1 MKNKSLT
8 FLTACT
14 VVLCFALT
22 SCFNNGKQETTSDSA
37 TQNEKPFVI
46 PELRQWQG
54 AEGMTI
60 VNAKSKVLYADAS
73 LKQTAEAMAEDYG
86 LMFGQALKAKATNN
100 ASNATAGNIV
110 IALTEDKEL
119 GDEGYS
125 IEIGNQVAIT
135 ANTPTGAYWGTRT
148 LLQIL
153 EQHEGT
159 GLPKG
164 VIRDWPDYAVRGFMI
179 DCGRKY
185 IPLDYLKAYSKIMA
199 YYKMNTLQVHLNDN
213 GFKHYFGHDWN
224 KTYSAFRMESE
235 LFPELTAKDGFYGKE
250 EFRQFQKD
258 ASKIGVNII
267 PEIDVPAHSL
277 AFTHF
282 RKELGTEKYGVD
294 HLDLFNPNV
303 YTFLDSLFTEYLE
316 GEDPVFVGKQVHI
329 GTDEYS
335 NAEKETV
342 EKFRA
347 FTDHYIRHI
356 ESFGKQACVWGA
368 LTHAQGETPV
378 KSDNVIMH
386 CWYNGYANPSD
397 MKEQGYQ
404 LISIPD
410 GSVYIVPAAGY
421 YYDYLNL
428 PYLYNSWN
436 PSVIGNQKF
445 EFGDPAILGGMYA
458 VWNDVVGNG
467 ISIDDIHHRCYPG
480 LQVISAS
487 TWSPTYK
494 TAPFEEFNQKRTLLS
509 EAPGVN
515 EMGIIKGEPNSVVYA
530 LDVVKPGKSYP
541 VKEASYGYTISFH
554 IDAEREERGT
564 LLFSNKDTEF
574 YLSSPIDGRMAFVR
588 DGYLNT
594 FDYYVREGW
603 DADIRI
609 ECTNTATRLFVNGKL
624 VDELKRAKRWV
635 SNTNSFDYV
644 PTLFFPLEKAGN
656 FKSTITDLKVE
667 NFIR

>member
-1 MKNKSLT
+1 MRNR
-8 FLTACT
+8 FLT
-14 VVLCFALT
+14 LCLAVFCLGTSVALKAE
-22 SCFNNGKQETTSDSA
+22 ND
-37 TQNEKPFVI
+37 KPFVI

-54 AEGMTI
+54 ADGMAAI
-60 VNAKSKVLYADAS
+60 NAKSKVLYADAA
-73 LKQTAEAMAEDYG
+73 LQQAAEAMAEDYG
-86 LMFGQALKAKATNN
+86 LLFGKALKAKATKD
-100 ASNATAGNIV
+100 AAKAAAGSIV
-110 IALTEDKEL
+110 ITLTDDKEL
-119 GDEGYS
+119 GDEGYA
-125 IEIGNQVAIT
+125 IEIGDVVAIS
-135 ANTPTGAYWGTRT
+135 ANTTTGAYWATRT

-153 EQHEGT
+153 EQSEGAN
-159 GLPKG
+159 LPKG
-164 VIRDWPDYAVRGFMI
+164 TIRDWPDYAVRGFMI

-185 IPLDYLKAYSKIMA
+185 IPLDYLKQYSKIMA

-213 GFKHYFGHDWN
+213 GFKQYFGDNWDE
-224 KTYSAFRMESE
+224 TYAAFRLESE
-235 LFPELTAKDGFYGKE
+235 LFPELTAKDGFYGKD

-258 ASKIGVNII
+258 AAKMGVNII

-282 RKELGTEKYGVD
+282 RKEFGTEKYGVD

-368 LTHAQGETPV
+368 LTHAKGDTPV
-378 KSDNVIMH
+378 KSENVIMH
-386 CWYNGYANPSD
+386 CWYNGYADPTE
-397 MKEQGYQ
+397 MKKQGYQ

-428 PYLYNSWN
+428 PYLYNTWN
-436 PSVIGNQKF
+436 PSMIGNQKF

-458 VWNDVVGNG
+458 VWNDVAGNG
-467 ISIDDIHHRCYPG
+467 ISVDDIHHRCYPG
-480 LQVISAS
+480 LQAISAA
-487 TWSPTYK
+487 TWSPTYR
-494 TAPFEEFNQKRTLLS
+494 AVPFEEFDQKRHQLS

-515 EMGIIKGEPNSVVYA
+515 ELGRFEGAVGSVVYS
-530 LDVVKPGKSYP
+530 LDEVKAGKSYP
-541 VKEASYGYTISFH
+541 HKEAGYDYSVAFH
-554 IDAEREERGT
+554 LDGAKEERGT

-594 FDYYVREGW
+594 FDYYVQEGKS
-603 DADIRI
+603 ADIRI
-609 ECTNTATRLFVNGKL
+609 ECTNTATRLFVNGQLK
-624 VDELKRAKRWV
+624 DELKRAKRWA
-635 SNTNSFDYV
+635 SEKTSYDYV
-644 PTLFFPLEKAGN
+644 PTLFFPLQQAGD
-656 FKSTITDLKVE
+656 FKSKVTKLE
-667 NFIR
+667 VVKMK

>member
-1 MKNKSLT
+1 MRNRFQT
-8 FLTACT
+8 
-14 VVLCFALT
+14 LCLALFCAGA
-22 SCFNNGKQETTSDSA
+22 SMALKAE
-37 TQNEKPFVI
+37 NEKPFVI

-54 AEGMTI
+54 AEGMASITS
-60 VNAKSKVLYADAS
+60 KSKVVYINDELVDVADA
-73 LKQTAEAMAEDYG
+73 LAEDYG
-86 LMFGQALKAKATNN
+86 LLFGKSLHSKN
-100 ASNATAGNIV
+100 ASKAPKGDIIMTLIND
-110 IALTEDKEL
+110 EEL
-119 GDEGYS
+119 GEEGYT
-125 IEIGNQVAIT
+125 IEIGDAVAIS
-135 ANTPTGAYWGTRT
+135 ANTTTGAYWATRT

-153 EQHEGT
+153 EQHEGVN
-159 GLPKG
+159 LPKG
-164 VIRDWPDYAVRGFMI
+164 TIRDWPDYGVRGFMI

-185 IPLDYLKAYSKIMA
+185 IPLDYLKQYSKIMA

-213 GFKHYFGHDWN
+213 GFKQYFGNDWN
-224 KTYSAFRMESE
+224 ETYAAFRLESE
-235 LFPELTAKDGFYGKE
+235 LFPELSAKDGCYGKD

-258 ASKIGVNII
+258 AAKMGVNII

-277 AFTHF
+277 AFTHY
-282 RKELGTEKYGVD
+282 RKEFGTEKYGVD

-303 YTFLDSLFTEYLE
+303 YSFLDSLFTEYLE
-316 GEDPVFVGKQVHI
+316 GDDPVFVGKQVHI

-368 LTHAQGETPV
+368 LTHAKGDTPV
-378 KSDNVIMH
+378 KSENVIMH
-386 CWYNGYANPSD
+386 IWYNGYANPTD

-436 PSVIGNQKF
+436 PTVIGNQKF

-458 VWNDVVGNG
+458 VWNDVAGNG
-467 ISIDDIHHRCYPG
+467 ISVDDIHHRCYPG
-480 LQVISAS
+480 LQTIAAS

-494 TAPFEEFNQKRTLLS
+494 AVPFEEFDHKRNLLS

-515 EMGIIKGEPNSVVYA
+515 EMGIIKGEPNSVVYE
-530 LDVVKPGKSYP
+530 LDVVKPGKVYP

-554 IDAEREERGT
+554 LDAAKEERGT

-574 YLSSPIDGRMAFVR
+574 YLSNPIDGRMAFVR

-609 ECTNTATRLFVNGKL
+609 ECTNTATRLYVNGKM
-624 VDELKRAKRWV
+624 VDELKRAKRWA
-635 SNTNSFDYV
+635 SEKTSYDYV

-656 FKSTITDLKVE
+656 FKSAITNLKVE
-667 NFIR
+667 NFVR

>member
-1 MKNKSLT
+1 MKNRILT
-8 FLTACT
+8 TCLSA
-14 VVLCFALT
+14 LCFAA
-22 SCFNNGKQETTSDSA
+22 SSIMHAEND
-37 TQNEKPFVI
+37 KPFVI
-46 PELRQWQG
+46 PELREWQG
-54 AEGMTI
+54 AEGTTTI
-60 VNAKSKVLYADAS
+60 SAKSPVLYTCEELVDVANA
-73 LKQTAEAMAEDYG
+73 LAEDYG
-86 LMFGQALKAKATNN
+86 LLFGKELKSKATKN
-100 ASNATAGNIV
+100 ADKASAGAIV
-110 IALTEDKEL
+110 ISLINNEEL
-119 GDEGYS
+119 GNEGYT
-125 IEIGNQVAIT
+125 IEIGERIVIN
-135 ANTPTGAYWGTRT
+135 ANTSTGAYWATRS

-153 EQHEGT
+153 EQNEGVQ
-159 GLPKG
+159 LPKG
-164 VIRDWPDYAVRGFMI
+164 TIRDWPDYGVRGFMI

-185 IPLDYLKAYSKIMA
+185 IPLDYLEAYAKIMA

-213 GFKHYFGHDWN
+213 GFKQYFGGDWDE
-224 KTYSAFRMESE
+224 TYAAFRMESE
-235 LFPELTAKDGFYGKE
+235 LFPELSAKDGCYGKD

-258 ASKIGVNII
+258 AAKMGVNII

-277 AFTHF
+277 AFTHY
-282 RKELGTEKYGVD
+282 RKEFGTEKYGVD

-347 FTDHYIRHI
+347 FTDRYIRLV

-368 LTHAQGETPV
+368 LTHAKGDTPV
-378 KSDNVIMH
+378 KSENVIMH
-386 CWYNGYANPSD
+386 CWYNGYADPTE
-397 MKEQGYQ
+397 MKKQGYQ

-428 PYLYNSWN
+428 PYLYGTWN
-436 PSVIGNQKF
+436 PSMIGNQKF

-458 VWNDVVGNG
+458 VWNDVAGNG
-467 ISIDDIHHRCYPG
+467 ISVDDIHHRCYPG
-480 LQVISAS
+480 LQVIAAS

-494 TAPFEEFNQKRTLLS
+494 TLPFEEFNGKRTLLS
-509 EAPGVN
+509 EAPGVT
-515 EMGIIKGEPNSVVYA
+515 EMGLIKGEPNSVVYT

-541 VKEASYGYTISFH
+541 IKEASYGYTISFH
-554 IDAEREERGT
+554 LDAEEEERGT
-564 LLFSNKDTEF
+564 LLFSNDDTEF

-609 ECTNTATRLFVNGKL
+609 ECTNTATRLYVNGKL
-624 VDELKRAKRWV
+624 ADELKRAKRWA
-635 SNTNSFDYV
+635 SEKTSYDYV
-644 PTLFFPLEKAGN
+644 PTLFFPLQKAGN
-656 FKSTITDLKVE
+656 FKSEITNLKVE

>member
-1 MKNKSLT
+1 MRNR
-8 FLTACT
+8 FLT
-14 VVLCFALT
+14 LCLALL
-22 SCFNNGKQETTSDSA
+22 CAGVTTA
-37 TQNEKPFVI
+37 LKAENEKPFVI
-46 PELRQWQG
+46 PELRHWQG
-54 AEGMTI
+54 AEGTTAI
-60 VNAKSKVLYADAS
+60 SAKSKVLYTDAT
-73 LKQTAEAMAEDYG
+73 LQHAAEAMAEDYG
-86 LMFGQALKAKATNN
+86 LMFGKALKAKETKDAAKVTGAIVLNLTND
-100 ASNATAGNIV
+100 A
-110 IALTEDKEL
+110 EL

-125 IEIGNQVAIT
+125 IEIGDQVVIST
-135 ANTPTGAYWGTRT
+135 NTVTGAYWATRT

-153 EQHEGT
+153 EQNG
-159 GLPKG
+159 GVSLPKG
-164 VIRDWPDYAVRGFMI
+164 SVRDWPDYGVRGFMI

-185 IPLDYLKAYSKIMA
+185 IPLEYLKQYSKIMA

-213 GFKHYFGHDWN
+213 GFKQYFGDNWDE
-224 KTYSAFRMESE
+224 TYAAFRLESE
-235 LFPELTAKDGFYGKE
+235 LFPELSAKDGCYGKD

-258 ASKIGVNII
+258 AAKMGVNII

-277 AFTHF
+277 AFTHY
-282 RKELGTEKYGVD
+282 RKEFGTEKYGVD
-294 HLDLFNPNV
+294 HLDLFNHNV

-368 LTHAQGETPV
+368 LTHAKGDTPV
-378 KSDNVIMH
+378 KSENVIMH
-386 CWYNGYANPSD
+386 IWYNGYANPTD

-436 PSVIGNQKF
+436 PTVIGNQKF

-458 VWNDVVGNG
+458 VWNDVAGNG
-467 ISIDDIHHRCYPG
+467 ISVDDIHHRCYPG
-480 LQVISAS
+480 LQTIAAS

-494 TAPFEEFNQKRTLLS
+494 TVPFDEFNQKRETLS

-515 EMGIIKGEPNSVVYA
+515 EMGIINGEPNSVVYE
-530 LDVVKPGKSYP
+530 LDVMKPGKVYP
-541 VKEASYGYTISFH
+541 VKEVGYGYTINFH
-554 IDAEREERGT
+554 LDAAKEERGT
-564 LLFSNKDTEF
+564 LLFSNEDTEF

-609 ECTNTATRLFVNGKL
+609 ECTNTATRLYVNGKL
-624 VDELKRAKRWV
+624 ADELKRAKRWA
-635 SNTNSFDYV
+635 SEKTSYDYV
-644 PTLFFPLEKAGN
+644 PTLFFPLKKAGN
-656 FKSTITDLKVE
+656 FKSVVTDLKVE
-667 NFIR
+667 NFVR

>member
-1 MKNKSLT
+1 MKNKLT
-8 FLTACT
+8 IACMT
-14 VVLCFALT
+14 LICLAVS
-22 SCFNNGKQETTSDSA
+22 SCLNNKIEASA
-37 TQNEKPFVI
+37 EGASTNEKPFVI

-54 AEGMTI
+54 ASGSTI
-60 VNAKSKVLYADAS
+60 ISIKSKVLYADAT
-73 LKQTAEAMAEDYG
+73 LRQAAEAMAEDYG
-86 LMFGQALKAKATNN
+86 LLFGQSLKTKAISNSTQA
-100 ASNATAGNIV
+100 ASGSIV
-110 IALTEDKEL
+110 ITLTDDKEL
-119 GDEGYS
+119 GNEGYT
-125 IEIGNQVAIT
+125 IEIGDYVTIS
-135 ANTPTGAYWGTRT
+135 ANTPTGAYWATRT

-153 EQHEGT
+153 EQNG
-159 GLPKG
+159 GISLPKG
-164 VIRDWPDYAVRGFMI
+164 TIRDWPDYAVRGFMI

-185 IPLDYLKAYSKIMA
+185 IPLDYLKQYSKIMS

-213 GFKHYFGHDWN
+213 GFKQYFGHDWD
-224 KTYSAFRMESE
+224 KTYAAFRLESE
-235 LFPELTAKDGFYGKE
+235 FFPELTAKDGAYGKD

-258 ASKIGVNII
+258 AAKIGVNII
-267 PEIDVPAHSL
+267 PEIDAPAHSL
-277 AFTHF
+277 AFTRF
-282 RKELGTEKYGVD
+282 RKELGTEKYGMD
-294 HLDLFNPNV
+294 HLDLYNPNV
-303 YTFLDSLFTEYLE
+303 ITFLDSLFTEYLE

-347 FTDHYIRHI
+347 FTDHYIRFV
-356 ESFGKQACVWGA
+356 EQFGKQACVWGA
-368 LTHAQGETPV
+368 LTHAQGDTPV
-378 KSDNVIMH
+378 KSENVIMH
-386 CWYNGYANPSD
+386 CWYNGYANPTD

-445 EFGDPAILGGMYA
+445 EDCDPAILGGMYA
-458 VWNDVVGNG
+458 VWNDVAGNG
-467 ISIDDIHHRCYPG
+467 ISVDDIHHRCYPG
-480 LQVISAS
+480 LQTIAAS

-494 TAPFEEFNQKRTLLS
+494 TVPFDEFNQKRETLS

-515 EMGIIKGEPNSVVYA
+515 EMGRIKGQPNSVVYS
-530 LDVVKPGKSYP
+530 LDVVQPGKSYP

-554 IDAEREERGT
+554 LDAAKEDRGT

-574 YLSSPIDGRMAFVR
+574 YLSSPVDGRMAFVR

-609 ECTNTATRLFVNGKL
+609 ECTNTATRLFVNDKL
-624 VDELKRAKRWV
+624 VDELKRTKRWASDKV
-635 SNTNSFDYV
+635 SYDYV

-656 FKSTITDLKVE
+656 FKSKVTKLQVE
-667 NFIR
+667 NFVR

>member
-1 MKNKSLT
+1 MKNRILTLCLVLLSLGIS
-8 FLTACT
+8 
-14 VVLCFALT
+14 AL
-22 SCFNNGKQETTSDSA
+22 SKAEND
-37 TQNEKPFVI
+37 KPFVI

-54 AEGMTI
+54 ADGMAI
-60 VNAKSKVLYADAS
+60 INAKSKVLYADAA
-73 LKQTAEAMAEDYG
+73 LQQAAEAIAEDYG
-86 LMFGQALKAKATNN
+86 LLFGKALKAKATKD
-100 ASNATAGNIV
+100 AAKAAAGSIV
-110 IALTEDKEL
+110 ITLADDKEL
-119 GDEGYS
+119 GDEGYT
-125 IEIGNQVAIT
+125 IEIGDVVAIS
-135 ANTPTGAYWGTRT
+135 ANTPTGAYWATRT

-153 EQHEGT
+153 EQSEGAN
-159 GLPKG
+159 LPKG
-164 VIRDWPDYAVRGFMI
+164 TIRDWPDYAVRGFMI

-213 GFKHYFGHDWN
+213 GFKQYFGDNWD
-224 KTYSAFRMESE
+224 KTYAAFRIESE
-235 LFPELTAKDGFYGKE
+235 LFPELTAKDGFYGKD

-258 ASKIGVNII
+258 AAKIGVNII

-282 RKELGTEKYGVD
+282 RKEFGTEKYGVD

-347 FTDHYIRHI
+347 FTDRYIRLV

-368 LTHAQGETPV
+368 LTHAKGDTPV
-378 KSDNVIMH
+378 KSENVIMH
-386 CWYNGYANPSD
+386 CWYNGYADPTE
-397 MKEQGYQ
+397 MKKQGYQ

-428 PYLYNSWN
+428 PYLYNTWN
-436 PSVIGNQKF
+436 PSMIGNQKF
-445 EFGDPAILGGMYA
+445 EFGDPAVLGGMYA
-458 VWNDVVGNG
+458 VWNDVAGNG
-467 ISIDDIHHRCYPG
+467 ISVDDIHHRCYPG
-480 LQVISAS
+480 LQAISAA
-487 TWSPTYK
+487 TWSPTYR
-494 TAPFEEFNQKRTLLS
+494 AVPFEEFDQKRHELS

-515 EMGIIKGEPNSVVYA
+515 ELGRFDGAVGSVVYS
-530 LDVVKPGKSYP
+530 LDEVKAGKCYP
-541 VKEASYGYTISFH
+541 HKEAGYDYSVAFH
-554 IDAEREERGT
+554 LDGAKEERGT

-594 FDYYVREGW
+594 FDYYVQEGKS
-603 DADIRI
+603 ADIRI
-609 ECTNTATRLFVNGKL
+609 ECTNTATRLFVNGQLK
-624 VDELKRAKRWV
+624 DELKRAKRWA
-635 SNTNSFDYV
+635 SEKTSYDYV
-644 PTLFFPLEKAGN
+644 PTLFFPLQQAGN
-656 FKSTITDLKVE
+656 FKSRITKLEVVKMK
-667 NFIR
+667 

>member
-1 MKNKSLT
+1 MRNR
-8 FLTACT
+8 FLTLCIALFCT
-14 VVLCFALT
+14 GAFAALKAE
-22 SCFNNGKQETTSDSA
+22 NA
-37 TQNEKPFVI
+37 KPFVI
-46 PELRQWQG
+46 PELRHWQG
-54 AEGMTI
+54 AEGITNI
-60 VNAKSKVLYADAS
+60 TSKSKVVYVNDELADVADA
-73 LKQTAEAMAEDYG
+73 LAEDYG
-86 LMFGQALKAKATNN
+86 LLFGKSLHTKN
-100 ASNATAGNIV
+100 ASKAPKGDIIMTLIND
-110 IALTEDKEL
+110 EEL
-119 GDEGYS
+119 GEEGYT
-125 IEIGNQVAIT
+125 IEIGDAVAIS
-135 ANTPTGAYWGTRT
+135 ANTTTGAYWATRT

-153 EQHEGT
+153 EQHEGMN
-159 GLPKG
+159 LPKG
-164 VIRDWPDYAVRGFMI
+164 IIRDWPDYAVRGFMI

-185 IPLDYLKAYSKIMA
+185 IPLEYLKEYSKIMA

-213 GFKHYFGHDWN
+213 GFKQYFGNDWN
-224 KTYSAFRMESE
+224 ETYAAFRLESE
-235 LFPELTAKDGFYGKE
+235 LFPELSAKDGCYGKD

-258 ASKIGVNII
+258 AAKMGVNII

-277 AFTHF
+277 AFTHY
-282 RKELGTEKYGVD
+282 RKEFGTEKYGVD

-303 YTFLDSLFTEYLE
+303 YSFLDSLFTEYLE

-368 LTHAQGETPV
+368 LTHAKGDTPV
-378 KSDNVIMH
+378 KSENVIMH
-386 CWYNGYANPSD
+386 IWYNGYANPTD

-436 PSVIGNQKF
+436 PTVIGNQKF

-458 VWNDVVGNG
+458 VWNDVAGNG
-467 ISIDDIHHRCYPG
+467 ISVDDIHHRCYPG
-480 LQVISAS
+480 LQTIAAS

-494 TAPFEEFNQKRTLLS
+494 SVPFEEFNHKRNLLS

-515 EMGIIKGEPNSVVYA
+515 EMGIIKGEPNSVVYE
-530 LDVVKPGKSYP
+530 LDMVKPGKTYR
-541 VKEASYGYTISFH
+541 VKESGYDYTISFH
-554 IDAEREERGT
+554 LDAAKEERGT

-609 ECTNTATRLFVNGKL
+609 ECTNTATRLYVNGKL
-624 VDELKRAKRWV
+624 ADELKRAKRWA
-635 SNTNSFDYV
+635 SEKTSYDYV

-656 FKSTITDLKVE
+656 FKSTITNLKVE
-667 NFIR
+667 NFVR

>member
-1 MKNKSLT
+1 MRNK
-8 FLTACT
+8 FLTMCLAL
-14 VVLCFALT
+14 LCAGATTAL
-22 SCFNNGKQETTSDSA
+22 KAE
-37 TQNEKPFVI
+37 NEKPFVI

-54 AEGMTI
+54 AEGNITI
-60 VNAKSKVLYADAS
+60 SAKSKVLYTDAA
-73 LKQTAEAMAEDYG
+73 LQDAAEAMAEDYG
-86 LMFGQALKAKATNN
+86 LMFGKALKAKATKD
-100 ASNATAGNIV
+100 AAKTAAGSIV
-110 IALTEDKEL
+110 ISLTNDKEL

-125 IEIGNQVAIT
+125 IEIGDYVAIK
-135 ANTPTGAYWGTRT
+135 ANTATGAYWATRT

-153 EQHEGT
+153 EQNEGIS
-159 GLPKG
+159 LPKG
-164 VIRDWPDYAVRGFMI
+164 NVRDWPDYAIRGFMI

-185 IPLDYLKAYSKIMA
+185 IPLDYLEQYSKIMA

-213 GFKHYFGHDWN
+213 GFKQYFGNDWDE
-224 KTYSAFRMESE
+224 TYAAFRLESE
-235 LFPELTAKDGFYGKE
+235 LFPELSAKDGCYGKD

-258 ASKIGVNII
+258 AAKMGVNII

-277 AFTHF
+277 AFTHY
-282 RKELGTEKYGVD
+282 RKEFGTEKYGVD

-368 LTHAQGETPV
+368 LTHAKGDTPV
-378 KSDNVIMH
+378 KSENVIMH
-386 CWYNGYANPSD
+386 IWYNGYANPTD

-436 PSVIGNQKF
+436 PTVIGNQKF

-458 VWNDVVGNG
+458 VWNDVAGNG
-467 ISIDDIHHRCYPG
+467 ISVDDIHHRCYPG
-480 LQVISAS
+480 LQTIAAS

-494 TAPFEEFNQKRTLLS
+494 TVPFEEFNQKRETLS

-515 EMGIIKGEPNSVVYA
+515 EMGIIKGEPNSVVYE
-530 LDVVKPGKSYP
+530 LDVVKPGKVYP

-554 IDAEREERGT
+554 LDAAKEERGA

-609 ECTNTATRLFVNGKL
+609 ECTNTATRLYVNGKL
-624 VDELKRAKRWV
+624 VDELKRAKRWA
-635 SNTNSFDYV
+635 SEKTSYDYV

-656 FKSTITDLKVE
+656 FKSVITDLKVE
-667 NFIR
+667 NFVR

>member
-1 MKNKSLT
+1 MRNKILT
-8 FLTACT
+8 MCLALLCAGATTA
-14 VVLCFALT
+14 LKA
-22 SCFNNGKQETTSDSA
+22 E
-37 TQNEKPFVI
+37 NEKPFVI

-54 AEGMTI
+54 AEGNITI
-60 VNAKSKVLYADAS
+60 SAKSKVLYTDAA
-73 LKQTAEAMAEDYG
+73 LQDAAEAMAEDYG
-86 LMFGQALKAKATNN
+86 LMFGKALKAKATKD
-100 ASNATAGNIV
+100 AAKTAAGSIV
-110 IALTEDKEL
+110 ISLTDDKEL

-125 IEIGNQVAIT
+125 IEIGDYVAIK
-135 ANTPTGAYWGTRT
+135 ANTATGAYWATRT

-153 EQHEGT
+153 EQNEGIS
-159 GLPKG
+159 LPKG
-164 VIRDWPDYAVRGFMI
+164 NVRDWPDYAIRGFMI

-185 IPLDYLKAYSKIMA
+185 IPLDYLEQYSKIMA

-213 GFKHYFGHDWN
+213 GFKQYFGNDWDE
-224 KTYSAFRMESE
+224 TYAAFRLESE
-235 LFPELTAKDGFYGKE
+235 LFPELSAKDGCYGKD

-258 ASKIGVNII
+258 AAKMGVNII

-277 AFTHF
+277 AFTHY
-282 RKELGTEKYGVD
+282 RKEFGTEKYGVD

-303 YTFLDSLFTEYLE
+303 YSFLDSLFTEYLE

-347 FTDHYIRHI
+347 FTDHYIHHI

-368 LTHAQGETPV
+368 LTHAKGDTPV
-378 KSDNVIMH
+378 KSENVIMH
-386 CWYNGYANPSD
+386 IWYNGYANPTD

-421 YYDYLNL
+421 NYDYLNL

-436 PSVIGNQKF
+436 PTVIGNQKF

-458 VWNDVVGNG
+458 VWNDVAGNG
-467 ISIDDIHHRCYPG
+467 ISVDDIHHRCYPG
-480 LQVISAS
+480 LQTIAAS

-494 TAPFEEFNQKRTLLS
+494 TVPFEEFNQKRETLS

-515 EMGIIKGEPNSVVYA
+515 EMGIIKGEPNSVVYE
-530 LDVVKPGKSYP
+530 LDVVKPGKVYP

-554 IDAEREERGT
+554 LDAAKEERGA

-609 ECTNTATRLFVNGKL
+609 ECTNTATRLYVNGKL
-624 VDELKRAKRWV
+624 VDELKRAKRWA
-635 SNTNSFDYV
+635 SEKTSYDYV

-656 FKSTITDLKVE
+656 FKSVITDLKVE
-667 NFIR
+667 NFVR